1 LALAIFGNGVKSI
14 RPFALNFCQ
23 QAGLQ
28 SVIQSCD
35 MSQPIWIALASEAMV
50 QEIRG

>member
-1 LALAIFGNGVKSI
+1 VLAAFVNGVKSI
-14 RPFALNFCQ
+14 RPFAFNFCQ

-35 MSQPIWIALASEAMV
+35 MSQPIWIAFASEAMV
-50 QEIRG
+50 QEIRS